1 MRIFLRRSPIKL
13 QNERNAGL
21 MRKKQV
27 SSYLIAGQ
35 LQQYWVLLQPH
46 SKCQSVSLGP
56 VFDAAEKGPCLDS
69 IHYKSRT
76 ARLESRSI
84 YQKER
89 KKLLL
94 TYL

>member
-27 SSYLIAGQ
+27 SSYPISGQ
-35 LQQYWVLLQPH
+35 LQQYWVLYNHTVSANRSH
-46 SKCQSVSLGP
+46 SGQFSSGKERTVSI
-56 VFDAAEKGPCLDS
+56 D
-69 IHYKSRT
+69 YKSRT
-76 ARLESRSI
+76 ARLENRSI
-84 YQKER
+84 DQKER